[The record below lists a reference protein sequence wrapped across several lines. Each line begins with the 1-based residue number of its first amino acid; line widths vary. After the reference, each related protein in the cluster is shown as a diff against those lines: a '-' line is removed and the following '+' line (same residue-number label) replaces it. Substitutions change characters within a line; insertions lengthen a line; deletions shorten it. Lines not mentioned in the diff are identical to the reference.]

1 MIINCSV
8 KKTSI
13 INTLV
18 LCLFSLIFTTCGNA
32 QRKDPKSPNK
42 AIQNTKEVPSTKPT
56 INVYIENSGS
66 MDGYVKGIT
75 EFEQAVYGYLSDLKI
90 AGITDKLNLYYIN
103 SKPIQFASVADQAV
117 IEDFINKL
125 EPSTFQKRGGN
136 RGTSDIANI
145 LKLVLKE
152 TKDNDV
158 AVLITDGIFSPGK
171 GKNAQEYLV
180 NQQIGIKGTMA
191 DYLKTHP
198 KTGIIMYQLFSKFS
212 GIYFN
217 NVDAKISINETRP
230 YYIWIIGKTK
240 HLVDIRKSVP
250 ESKFKGGGIKK
261 MFSIVPA
268 NTIIDY
274 AIKQNSGNF
283 DKSRNNPK
291 TEIEDLS
298 EDSRSGKVRFA
309 VNADFTELLLDD
321 YYLTHSENYNLSIT
335 NYQLAIKK
343 NDVNTKYQ
351 HSLYFTSEKVRN
363 GILSVKLKMA
373 VPKWVEEIND
383 DIGTSALSGKTY
395 GIKYQVYGI
404 YEAYSIKSTDYTEIK
419 ITIK

>member
-1 MIINCSV
+1 MYGMKMIKN
-8 KKTSI
+8 
-13 INTLV
+13 LV
-18 LCLFSLIFTTCGNA
+18 LLLFAIICIALFPIACGNGH
-32 QRKDPKSPNK
+32 KSK
-42 AIQNTKEVPSTKPT
+42 QSTKVVSAPSKEKKP
-56 INVYIENSGS
+56 IVNVYIENSGS

-90 AGITDKLNLYYIN
+90 AGITDSLNLYYIN

-125 EPSTFQKRGGN
+125 EPSSFQKRGGN

-152 TKDNDV
+152 THENNI
-158 AVLITDGIFSPGK
+158 AVLITDGIFSPGR
-171 GKNAQEYLV
+171 GRNAQEYLV

-198 KTGIIMYQLFSKFS
+198 ETGIIMYQLFSKFS

-217 NVDAKISINETRP
+217 NVDASIPLTETRP

-240 HLVDIRKSVP
+240 NLVEIRKSVP
-250 ESKFKGGGIKK
+250 ESKFKGGGLKR

-274 AIKQNSGNF
+274 AIKQSSGNF
-283 DKSRNNPK
+283 EKSRNNPK

-298 EDSRSGKVRFA
+298 RDSRSGKVRFA

-321 YYLTHSENYNLSIT
+321 YYLTNSGNYNLSLN
-335 NYQLAIKK
+335 NYLLAIKK
-343 NDVNTKYQ
+343 NNDNAKYN

-363 GILSVKLKMA
+363 GTLSVMLKMA

-383 DIGTSALSGKTY
+383 DIGTTALKGKTY
-395 GIKYQVYGI
+395 GIKYQVNGI
-404 YEAYSIKSTDYTEIK
+404 YEAYTIKSTDYTEIK